1 MKTLENL
8 LRGTL
13 FFILCLIAGSII
25 YKVASA
31 DPMKTY
37 ESVPEDLKIDEF
49 DDWSIEFASGKEIA
63 EVCKTLGGASNHPML
78 PGLTVFT
85 KKTIMLSDNK
95 ASAASSI
102 MHEFGHVLDYESGW
116 VSRTE
121 EWAEIYKAER
131 KALRRYAQSSPEE
144 FFADV
149 YSNLA
154 LNDCPERTPRATEFV
169 LSVISKR

>member
-1 MKTLENL
+1 MKALENL

-13 FFILCLIAGSII
+13 CFTLCLIAGFVI
-25 YKVASA
+25 YKVVSA

-37 ESVPEDLKIDEF
+37 ESVSEDLKIDAF
-49 DDWSIEFASGKEIA
+49 NDWSIEFAPEKEIA
-63 EVCKTLGGASNHPML
+63 KICKTLGGASNHPAL
-78 PGLTVFT
+78 GGLTVFT
-85 KKTIMLSDNK
+85 KKTVMLSDNK
-95 ASAASSI
+95 ATAANSI

-116 VSRTE
+116 ISRTE
-121 EWAEIYKAER
+121 EWAEIYKAE
-131 KALRRYAQSSPEE
+131 KKVLRRYAQSSPEE

-154 LNDCPERTPRATEFV
+154 LNDRPERTPRATEFV